1 MRIVLDDEKEE
12 KRRGGRSIGFIEQMV
27 FNVVPCRGG
36 SRSIIH
42 GPV

>member
-27 FNVVPCRGG
+27 FNVFPRGG